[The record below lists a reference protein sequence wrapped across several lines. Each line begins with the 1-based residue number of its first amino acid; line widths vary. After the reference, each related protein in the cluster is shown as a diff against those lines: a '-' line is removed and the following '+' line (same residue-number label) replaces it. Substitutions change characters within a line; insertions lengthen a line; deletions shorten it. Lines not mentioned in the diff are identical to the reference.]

1 MSDAIDSGAIARMD
15 DQASAT
21 FEATGGD
28 RRIARRLALAW
39 LRIHGGLALLIVI
52 AAWAIAVIAPDGYRV
67 FGSLGSFGLVADNDG
82 VIIDT
87 VGPFLTRAE
96 SPAVAAGIV
105 EGDRIDLRAM
115 RCLPVLSSRC
125 KSLLAVIGGLGG
137 PQIVRPGAAI
147 DLVVHPARGGAS
159 RRVHLQAVRTTR
171 GFADRIVLFAD
182 TIVGIVVI
190 LAAARL
196 VWLRP
201 SRMTWGFFLYAMW
214 FNPGQTYAYYAMLQ
228 PWPIAMFAQEFA
240 EALAHGAGYAGLL
253 IFALRFPLD
262 SPSAPLRRHEW
273 LALAIGVAVF
283 VMWLGSFTNAFG
295 EHTETLTSVAL
306 LLGYAIDGLAVLV
319 LIARRR
325 TLPALDG
332 QRMLWV
338 IWGCAIGLPAF
349 IFAEL
354 AQSTS
359 LLLDLV
365 GLSLSSAGIGLLYLL
380 NGVLVYF
387 VSVAVTHRRVINV
400 SVPLRHGTILT
411 ALSLAVGIPIVNLHE
426 RLSHYQDTFPI
437 PEWIWLFVVAPV
449 ALVLLQRLHE
459 IGVKLVDRVL
469 NRRFHA
475 ARARLAHAGAAML
488 GCDADEIDRLLVA
501 APVDALRLSCGA
513 VFRGGDGTFRRGY
526 AIGWDDD
533 FLRELRP
540 GRDAAALRSLATR
553 TIVRLPRA
561 DSDETQL
568 ETHLKEPC
576 VALPIA
582 SESLGAVAIALYGP
596 HVNGNDIDEDE
607 REMLADFARRVVMGY
622 ERAAFL
628 GLRKQVAE
636 LRARVAALQASPA

>member
-1 MSDAIDSGAIARMD
+1 MTGATVSVETGRMD

-21 FEATGGD
+21 LEASQGD
-28 RRIARRLALAW
+28 RGIARGLRLAWPRIDPGRVLLVVLA
-39 LRIHGGLALLIVI
+39 V
-52 AAWAIAVIAPDGYRV
+52 WAIAIIAPDGYRV

-82 VIIDT
+82 VVIDT
-87 VGPFLTRAE
+87 VGPFLTPAQ
-96 SPAVAAGIV
+96 SPAAAAGIV

-115 RCLPVLSSRC
+115 RCQRVLSSRC
-125 KSLLAVIGGLGG
+125 KSLLAVLGGLGG
-137 PQIVRPGAAI
+137 PQIVRPRAAI
-147 DLVVHPARGGAS
+147 DLVIHPASGGAPKL
-159 RRVHLQAVRTTR
+159 VHLQAVRTTR
-171 GFADRIVLFAD
+171 GFADRIVLLAD
-182 TIVGIVVI
+182 TIVGIMVI

-201 SRMTWGFFLYAMW
+201 DRMTWGFFLYAMW

-228 PWPIAMFAQEFA
+228 PWPVAMFAQEFA

-262 SPSAPLRRHEW
+262 SPSAPLRRYEW
-273 LALAIGVAVF
+273 LALGVGVVIF
-283 VMWLGSFTNAFG
+283 GMWLGSFTNAFG

-306 LLGYAIDGLAVLV
+306 LSGYAVDAIAVLV

-325 TLPALDG
+325 SLPAVDG

-359 LLLDLV
+359 LLFSAA

-380 NGVLVYF
+380 NGVLAYF
-387 VSVAVTHRRVINV
+387 VSVAVTHRRVISV

-426 RLSHYQDTFPI
+426 LLSHYQDTFPI
-437 PEWIWLFVVAPV
+437 PEWIWLFVVAPI

-475 ARARLAHAGAAML
+475 ARAHLAQAGAAML
-488 GCDADEIDRLLVA
+488 GSDADEIDRLLVT

-513 VFRGGDGTFRRGY
+513 VFHGRDGTFRRGY
-526 AIGWDDD
+526 AAGWDAGV
-533 FLRELRP
+533 LTELRP
-540 GRDAAALRSLATR
+540 GRDAAALRSLDTH

-561 DSDETQL
+561 HWDGPQL
-568 ETHLKEPC
+568 EAHLKEPSI
-576 VALPIA
+576 ALPIA
-582 SESLGAVAIALYGP
+582 SDSLGTAAIALYGP
-596 HVNGNDIDEDE
+596 HINGNDIDEDE
-607 REMLADFARRVVMGY
+607 CEMLADFGRRAVMGY
-622 ERAAFL
+622 ERAAFQ
-628 GLRKQVAE
+628 GLRKEVAE
-636 LRARVAALQASPA
+636 LRARVATLQGSPA